1 MSSHSSDAP
10 DAAPNTL
17 LPRVAL
23 GLLVLLTLIGFLVYP
38 TYPNY
43 DSYYSLLWGRELLHF
58 KTPSFET
65 YYAPT
70 QHPLAVVFGAFLSLF
85 GRGADRIMVFCTLV
99 SFVLLAAGMYRFAR
113 LLFTPAVGLVAA
125 AVLCTRLDFPFLA
138 ARAYIDIPYL
148 ALIIWALVFEL
159 ERQKTAR
166 SPGVVWAMLL
176 AAGLLRPEAWLL
188 LGCYGLWLAFRQWR
202 ATGSRSAALR
212 VLLRSALIAAIAPV
226 LWCLSDYL
234 ATGDPLFSLTHTSAF
249 AEELGRTKGLDQIPH
264 AMRAFFFNLTKAPVL
279 AAGLVGLGLAF
290 WFVPRRALLPAAL
303 WLIGSGT
310 FVLVGVA
317 GLSVIDRYLLVP
329 ALMVMVF
336 AAVTVAGWTLL
347 EPSWVRR
354 AWAVVAALAVIYGAV
369 FTVVRVST
377 NQITAELDRRGAS
390 HRALVALLDRPQIA
404 GSCRP
409 YSVPSH
415 KLVPEVRWILD
426 LPEADV
432 RARTEATGVND
443 PQASPTA
450 RAARAR
456 AAAILRRDGTSL
468 VVNDHAT
475 VIKQALVNDGDD
487 QFNNIAGYVDRRLVP
502 GYVLLSGNR
511 YYGAYARCAAR

>member
-1 MSSHSSDAP
+1 MSSLSSDAP
-10 DAAPNTL
+10 DAATNTL

-23 GLLVLLTLIGFLVYP
+23 GLLVVLTFVWFLVYP

-43 DSYYSLLWGRELLHF
+43 DSYYSLLWGRELLDLE
-58 KTPSFET
+58 TPSFDT

-148 ALIIWALVFEL
+148 ALIIWALVFEV
-159 ERQKTAR
+159 QKPGR
-166 SPGVVWAMLL
+166 GGVVWVMLL

-188 LGCYGLWLAFRQWR
+188 LGFYGTWLAYREWR
-202 ATGSRSAALR
+202 ATGSSSGAFR
-212 VLLRSALIAAIAPV
+212 VLLRSALISSVAP
-226 LWCLSDYL
+226 LIWCASDFL

-279 AAGLVGLGLAF
+279 AAGLVGAGLAF
-290 WFVPRRALLPAAL
+290 WFVPRRALLPAVL

-347 EPSWVRR
+347 EPSWIRR
-354 AWAVVAALAVIYGAV
+354 VWAVVAVLAVAYGTV
-369 FTVVRVST
+369 FTVLRVST
-377 NQITAELDRRGAS
+377 NRLTSELERRGAS
-390 HRALVALLDRPQIA
+390 HRALVALLDRPDVG
-404 GSCRP
+404 GSCLP
-409 YSVPSH
+409 FSVPSH

-426 LPEADV
+426 LPEPSV
-432 RARTEATGVND
+432 RARTEATGARD
-443 PQASPTA
+443 PNATPEQ

-456 AAAILRRDGTSL
+456 AAARLRGDGTAL

-475 VIKQALVNDGDD
+475 VIKQALVNDSDD
-487 QFNNIAGYVDRRLVP
+487 QFNNIAGYIDRQFVP
-502 GYVLLSGNR
+502 GYVLVAGNR
-511 YYGAYARCAAR
+511 YYGAYARCTTR